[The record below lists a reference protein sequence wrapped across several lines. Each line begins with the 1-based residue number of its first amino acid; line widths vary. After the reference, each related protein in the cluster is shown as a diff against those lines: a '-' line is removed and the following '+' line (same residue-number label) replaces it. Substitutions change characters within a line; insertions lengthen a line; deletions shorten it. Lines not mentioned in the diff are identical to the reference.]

1 MEFCKDFVVTDC
13 SMPPKIQNHN
23 FKMTNNLNILHVLM
37 SVEKRAKGK
46 SEGRIEGERASRC
59 KKCSFFGKSGVLCFL
74 ETPVLRF
81 ALLPY
86 YRFKSKLERIK
97 RIQKLLFRFRIHAYL
112 TNSKLFFCKQICH
125 YFFKRIAGRMW
136 TFVFNQLGFKYL
148 KSNVS
153 DAYH

>member
-1 MEFCKDFVVTDC
+1 MEFCKDFVVIDC

-23 FKMTNNLNILHVLM
+23 FKMTNNLNILHVMM

-46 SEGRIEGERASRC
+46 REGRIEGESVSRC
-59 KKCSFFGKSGVLCFL
+59 KKCSFFGKSSVLCFL

-86 YRFKSKLERIK
+86 YRFKSKVERIK

-112 TNSKLFFCKQICH
+112 TNSKPFSANKYVIIFQANSWTYVDFC
-125 YFFKRIAGRMW
+125 
-136 TFVFNQLGFKYL
+136 L
-148 KSNVS
+148 
-153 DAYH
+153 